1 MAAPIF
7 DRRISNLNNL
17 RQDDSILPC
26 TVGLMF
32 WSKLWPIFLFSGGAK
47 QSKGHPI
54 QQKGRQYIYVFFIWG
69 GCDPGSQW
77 SPGSS
82 EAPVG
87 GLQICQKCI
96 GGRAPPRT
104 LYWGS

>member
-26 TVGLMF
+26 TVMF
-32 WSKLWPIFLFSGGAK
+32 WSKLWPIFLFYGGAK

-54 QQKGRQYIYVFFIWG
+54 QQKGRQYIYICIFHLG
-69 GCDPGSQW
+69 GGAVTQ
-77 SPGSS
+77 G
-82 EAPVG
+82 VNG
-87 GLQICQKCI
+87 VQ
-96 GGRAPPRT
+96 GRAKPR
-104 LYWGS
+104 